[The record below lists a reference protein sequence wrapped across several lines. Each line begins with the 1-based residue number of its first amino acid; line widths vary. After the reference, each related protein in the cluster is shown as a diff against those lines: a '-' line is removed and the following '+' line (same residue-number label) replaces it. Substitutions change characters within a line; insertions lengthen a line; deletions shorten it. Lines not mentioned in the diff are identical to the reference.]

1 MYSIKQIVGEDILT
15 RYNEIKVELD
25 KALEY
30 SDGEWTAAQIVAK
43 AISEPGMFHL
53 WELTR
58 DGEPIVIGSTR
69 ISEYNNFTS
78 LHIMTLGGRDLYDDM
93 PELTLELEKIIKKYE
108 HIDFMEYTGRRGF
121 IKQLSKIGWK
131 EQYVVMRK
139 NLKENLDV

>member
-139 NLKENLDV
+139 NLMQIN